1 MLLWAARIT
10 LVLAAASAMVLARR
24 RADHRHFAIFLAWFV
39 CVEVLRSALGQSF
52 NLVRPPG
59 LPPFIGAARVAFHI
73 DQAMELS
80 WDAGLAAV
88 AIIVFP
94 RQRWR
99 VVIVALVW
107 ASMVAYLATHYPE
120 VRGDSLRRVYLAA
133 ELTALAVATA
143 SIITWTW
150 RREPPTPA
158 RICVL
163 CVCIADL
170 ITLLAG
176 AWRWGYWI
184 HWDLNQVAFA
194 LTYATIAV
202 YQVIIWRRI
211 SSPPSPH

>member
-10 LVLAAASAMVLARR
+10 LLLAVISAVVLARR
-24 RADHRHFAIFLAWFV
+24 RVDHRAFAAFIAWVAGANALRWALAK
-39 CVEVLRSALGQSF
+39 SF
-52 NLVRPPG
+52 GLLRPPG
-59 LPPFIGAARVAFHI
+59 LPPFVGAARAAFHV
-73 DQAMELS
+73 DQAIELS
-80 WDAGLAAV
+80 WSAGLAAL
-88 AIIVFP
+88 
-94 RQRWR
+94 
-99 VVIVALVW
+99 VIVVFSRRRWFVALIGLVW
-107 ASMVAYLATHYPE
+107 TGAVAYLATHYPE
-120 VRGDSLRRVYLAA
+120 VRGEALLKGYFAA
-133 ELTALAVATA
+133 ELATVTVAA
-143 SIITWTW
+143 GLIITWTW

-184 HWDLNQVAFA
+184 HWELNQVAFA

-211 SSPPSPH
+211 SSLSSPR